1 MVYTNRYEARLSE
14 LIARQEVSR
23 VTLLR
28 NAKLVLPRGVV
39 TNGWVQVDDERIT
52 GCGSAESM
60 PDVPAVSSSESFDL
74 EDHYVVAGFV
84 DMHVHG
90 GGGAS
95 FTSGD
100 RQESLRAIE
109 FHRAHGTTTTIAS
122 TVTAGLDDLEREIAE
137 LAVLV
142 REGAIAGIH
151 LEGPFLSAAR
161 CGAHDPALLRAPEIP
176 VLERLVDAGGGAI
189 RMMTIAPEVPSGLEA
204 VKWLAEHGIIAA
216 VGHTDADAAVAR
228 AALDRGASV
237 ATHLFN
243 AMGGL
248 QHRDPTAAN
257 ALLAD
262 DTAILEL
269 VNDGFHVDPS
279 LISLVFKSVGPER
292 VALITDAV
300 SAAGMPDG
308 SYQLG
313 PLEIQVSGGIARLM
327 DGETI
332 AGSTMT
338 MDIAFRRAVQAIG
351 LPIEQASIAAS
362 LTPARAIGV
371 ADQVGSIEAGKRADL
386 LVLDNDLNVVAVMS
400 RGEWFG
406 SPNLPNPVAAG

>member
-1 MVYTNRYEARLSE
+1 LH
-14 LIARQEVSR
+14 
-23 VTLLR
+23 
-28 NAKLVLPRGVV
+28 NAKLVLPSGLV
-39 TNGWVQVDDERIT
+39 TNGWVQVDGDRIA
-52 GCGSAESM
+52 GCGSGHSGA
-60 PDVPAVSSSESFDL
+60 DGAAAASSESIDL
-74 EDHYVVAGFV
+74 DGNYVVAGFV

-100 RQESLRAIE
+100 RQESLQAID

-122 TVTAGLDDLEREIAE
+122 TVTADLDELEREIAE
-137 LAVLV
+137 LAGLV

-151 LEGPFLSAAR
+151 HEGPFLSAVR

-189 RMMTIAPEVPSGLEA
+189 RMMTIAPEIPSGLEA
-204 VKWLAEHGIIAA
+204 VKWLADHGIIAA

-228 AALDRGASV
+228 AALDCGASV

-262 DTAILEL
+262 DKAILEL

-279 LISLVFKSVGPER
+279 LVLLVFKSVGPER

-308 SYQLG
+308 SYRLG
-313 PLEIQVSGGIARLM
+313 PLEIQVADGIARLM

-338 MDIAFRRAVQAIG
+338 MDVAFRRAVQAIG

-371 ADQVGSIEAGKRADL
+371 ADEVGSIEVGKRADL
-386 LVLDNDLNVVAVMS
+386 VVLDDDLNVVAVMS
-400 RGEWFG
+400 RGEWVG
-406 SPNLPNPVAAG
+406 SPHLPKPVTAS

>member
-1 MVYTNRYEARLSE
+1 
-14 LIARQEVSR
+14 

-28 NAKLVLPRGVV
+28 NATLVLPRGVV
-39 TNGWVQVDDERIT
+39 ANGWVQINNGRIA
-52 GCGSAESM
+52 GCGSVESL
-60 PDVPAVSSSESFDL
+60 PEIPPSASSESIDL
-74 EDHYVVAGFV
+74 DEHYVVAGFV

-90 GGGAS
+90 GGGSS

-100 RQESLRAIE
+100 RDDALRAID

-122 TVTAGLDDLEREIAE
+122 TVTADLDDLEHQIVVLSE
-137 LAVLV
+137 LV
-142 REGAIAGIH
+142 REGRIAGIH
-151 LEGPFLSAAR
+151 LEGPFLSSAR

-176 VLERLVDAGGGAI
+176 VLERLVDAGRGTI
-189 RMMTIAPEVPSGLEA
+189 RMVTIAPELPSGLEA
-204 VKWLAEHGIIAA
+204 VKWLANQGIIAA
-216 VGHTDADAAVAR
+216 VGHTDAEAAEAR

-243 AMGGL
+243 AMRGL

-262 DTAILEL
+262 DAAVLEL
-269 VNDGFHVDPS
+269 VNDGFHVDES
-279 LISLVFKSVGPER
+279 LVALVFKSVGPER

-308 SYQLG
+308 NYRLG
-313 PLEIQVSGGIARLM
+313 PLDIQVADGVARLM

-338 MDIAFRRAVQAIG
+338 MDVAFRRAVQAIG
-351 LPIEQASIAAS
+351 VPIEQASISAS

-371 ADQVGSIEAGKRADL
+371 ADEVGSIEVGKRADL
-386 LVLDNDLNVVAVMS
+386 VVLDNDLNVVAVMS

-406 SPNLPNPVAAG
+406 SPKLPKPVTAV